1 MPTTHKHSRKMTIL
15 WISAIVLIFG
25 TIVIPSIAKR
35 LKSDQVVDINRMAMT
50 QDAMYPES
58 KLSYIMGEDGPRK
71 VPNFDFVDQNGNA
84 FSTESLMGK
93 ITVVDFFFTT
103 CPTICPI
110 MSSNMSLLADTF
122 KDDPNVQFVSIS
134 INPRYDT
141 VDRLAVYKEKYNAD
155 SDQWYLLNGPVEEV
169 YGLARDGFFMIA
181 KEDDEAPGGF
191 EHSGL
196 FALIDSKGYLRSSID
211 YYGNPLIYYRATITP
226 EEKVDENGEEEQI
239 TLLIEDINRLIEE
252 THANH

>member
-1 MPTTHKHSRKMTIL
+1 MTII

-25 TIVIPSIAKR
+25 IIVIPSIAKR

-71 VPNFDFVDQNGNA
+71 VPDFDFVDQNGDS
-84 FSTESLMGK
+84 FSRDSLLGK
-93 ITVVDFFFTT
+93 ITVLDFFFTS

-110 MSSNMSLLADTF
+110 MSSNMSQLADEF
-122 KDDPNVQFVSIS
+122 NEYQNIQFVSIS

-141 VDRLAVYKEKYNAD
+141 VDRLAVYKEKYNTAT
-155 SDQWYLLNGPVEEV
+155 DQWFLLNGPVDEV
-169 YGLARDGFFMIA
+169 YALARDGFFMIA
-181 KEDDEAPGGF
+181 KEEAEAPGGF

-196 FALIDSKGYLRSSID
+196 FALIDTNGFLRSSID
-211 YYGNPLIYYRATITP
+211 NFGNPLIYYRATITP
-226 EEKVDENGEEEQI
+226 EEKVDDNGESEQI
-239 TLLIEDINRLIEE
+239 TLLNEDINRLIEE
-252 THANH
+252 TNAKN

>member
-1 MPTTHKHSRKMTIL
+1 MTII

-25 TIVIPSIAKR
+25 IIVIPSIAKR

-71 VPNFDFVDQNGNA
+71 VPDFDFVDQNGDS
-84 FSTESLMGK
+84 FSRDSLLGK
-93 ITVVDFFFTT
+93 ITVLDFFFTS

-110 MSSNMSLLADTF
+110 MSSNMSQLADEF
-122 KDDPNVQFVSIS
+122 NEHQNIQFVSIS

-141 VDRLAVYKEKYNAD
+141 VDRLAVYKEKYNTAT
-155 SDQWYLLNGPVEEV
+155 DQWFLLNGPVDEV
-169 YGLARDGFFMIA
+169 YTLARDGFFMIA
-181 KEDDEAPGGF
+181 KEEAEAPGGF

-196 FALIDSKGYLRSSID
+196 FALIDTNGFLRSSID
-211 YYGNPLIYYRATITP
+211 NFGNPLIYYRATITP
-226 EEKVDENGEEEQI
+226 EEKVDDNGESEQI
-239 TLLIEDINRLIEE
+239 TLLNEDINRLIEE
-252 THANH
+252 TNAKN

>member
-50 QDAMYPES
+50 QDAMYP
-58 KLSYIMGEDGPRK
+58 
-71 VPNFDFVDQNGNA
+71 A
-84 FSTESLMGK
+84 ESLMGK
-93 ITVVDFFFTT
+93 VTVVDFFFTT

-122 KDDPNVQFVSIS
+122 KEDPYVQFVSIS

-239 TLLIEDINRLIEE
+239 SLLIKDINRLIEE

>member
-50 QDAMYPES
+50 QDVMYSES
-58 KLSYIMGEDGPRK
+58 KLSYIIGEDGPRK
-71 VPNFDFVDQNGNA
+71 VPYFDFVDQNGNA
-84 FSTESLMGK
+84 FSAESLMGK

-110 MSSNMSLLADTF
+110 MSSNLSRLANTF
-122 KDDPNVQFVSIS
+122 NEYPNVQFVSIS

-141 VDRLAVYKEKYNAD
+141 VDRLAVYKEKYNAATK
-155 SDQWYLLNGPVEEV
+155 QWYLLNGPVQEV

-196 FALIDSKGYLRSSID
+196 FALIDSNGYLRSSTD
-211 YYGNPLIYYRATITP
+211 GFGNPLIYYRATITP
-226 EEKVDENGEEEQI
+226 EEKIDENGEEEQI
-239 TLLIEDINRLIEE
+239 TLLTEDINRLIKE
-252 THANH
+252 THGNH